1 MPMDRTTVDGMM
13 GSRRSNKNKTTAHR
27 GADVD
32 DDGKWKATKKE
43 AVLQIYTT
51 FYVYTFLWS

>member
-1 MPMDRTTVDGMM
+1 MM